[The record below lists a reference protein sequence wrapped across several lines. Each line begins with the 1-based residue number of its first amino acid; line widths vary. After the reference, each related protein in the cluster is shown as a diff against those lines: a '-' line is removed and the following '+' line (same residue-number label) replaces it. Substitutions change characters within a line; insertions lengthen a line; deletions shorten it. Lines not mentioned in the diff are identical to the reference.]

1 VVVQVRRSTAP
12 SEQQPPRTLTTRA
25 APELISDAGRSTNG
39 NGVPAPVPTLRSRR
53 LTLPGAD
60 FDHLTHY
67 LFRFPAKF
75 HPPVAST
82 LIERFT
88 KEGDQVLDPFCG
100 SGTLL
105 VQAAVLGRPSLGMD
119 VDPLA
124 IAVTRAKTHRYR
136 IGLLEASGLKIATIV
151 GEHWRSAAEY
161 KRRQFDDLTEAE
173 YAAELAPV
181 APWVPAIPNLLH
193 WFRRYVIIDLA
204 RLRCGIETA
213 DIPTDHRAFFRV
225 VFASIIRAASNA
237 DPVPV
242 SGLEVTK
249 WMIERDQAGRIID
262 PFRLYA
268 AAQAKALDAARAFTA
283 KAKISSPADA
293 FLGDATAIGD
303 AISGKVDAVI
313 TSPPYHGAVD
323 YYRRH
328 QLEMYWLGLTTD
340 HSERLTLLNQYV
352 GRPKVP
358 QSHEFV
364 KAPLETKHAKSW
376 ESRIRK
382 VSDERAD
389 SFHHYMTGMNRFF
402 SGLADH
408 LRKGAPAV
416 LVVGHSDW
424 NGTKI
429 PTTKLFQE
437 LAGEPFRLDEV
448 LHYPVK
454 NRYMSYERHNAADI
468 SREYVLVLRRR

>member
-1 VVVQVRRSTAP
+1 
-12 SEQQPPRTLTTRA
+12 
-25 APELISDAGRSTNG
+25 
-39 NGVPAPVPTLRSRR
+39 
-53 LTLPGAD
+53 
-60 FDHLTHY
+60 
-67 LFRFPAKF
+67 
-75 HPPVAST
+75 
-82 LIERFT
+82 
-88 KEGDQVLDPFCG
+88 
-100 SGTLL
+100 
-105 VQAAVLGRPSLGMD
+105 MD

-124 IAVTRAKTHRYR
+124 IAVTRAKTRRYR
-136 IGLLEASGLKIATIV
+136 ISLLEESGRRIADSLD
-151 GEHWRSAAEY
+151 EHQRTATEY
-161 KRRQFDDLTEAE
+161 KRRQFDDLTDTEFDE
-173 YAAELAPV
+173 ELALV
-181 APWVPAIPNLLH
+181 ESWVPAIPNLLH
-193 WFRRYVIIDLA
+193 WFRRYAIIDLA
-204 RLRCGIETA
+204 RIRCGIETA
-213 DIPTDHRAFFRV
+213 DITANHRAFFRV
-225 VFASIIRAASNA
+225 VFASVIRAASNA

-268 AAQAKALDAARAFTA
+268 AAQAKALEAAKNFAA
-283 KAKISSPADA
+283 KANASSAADA

-303 AISGKVDAVI
+303 AIKGKVDAVI

-328 QLEMYWLGLTTD
+328 QLEMYWLGLMAD
-340 HSERLTLLNQYV
+340 HAERLTLLNQYV

-358 QSHEFV
+358 RSHVFV

-389 SFHHYMTGMNRFF
+389 SFHHYMIAMRRFF
-402 SGLADH
+402 SGLSDH
-408 LRKGAPAV
+408 LRTGAPAI

-437 LAGEPFRLDEV
+437 LAGEEFQLDQV

-454 NRYMSYERHNAADI
+454 NRYMSYKRHNDANI
-468 SREYVLVLRRR
+468 SREYVLVLRRQ